1 MFNREP
7 QVALNDVPKVHHT
20 LGCDLAIMLAAPA
33 FGNSQGPPWLHND
46 RIIPEEGMFVSRC
59 WWITSNE
66 VILSISGVPRV
77 YEESGTYNLTISLAH
92 STYIAGGYMIWDYGD
107 GNFTPEMV
115 RSTLK
120 TPVEHYHT
128 TTLEMIGRLFGRH
141 QKVMLETYT
150 SHLQET

>member
-1 MFNREP
+1 MFNRES

-20 LGCDLAIMLAAPA
+20 LGCDPSNYAGCSA
-33 FGNSQGPPWLHND
+33 FGNSQGPPWMHND
-46 RIIPEEGMFVSRC
+46 RIIPEEGCSC
-59 WWITSNE
+59 HGAGGSPSNE

-107 GNFTPEMV
+107 GNFTPGDG
-115 RSTLK
+115 SK
-120 TPVEHYHT
+120 YVEDSGGALSHDNVGNDWEIVWT
-128 TTLEMIGRLFGRH
+128 H
-141 QKVMLETYT
+141 QKVMLGTYI